1 MKRKR
6 LQMNTNFVMSDSADL
21 QPAVRGFAG
30 LLNPELTAAV
40 RKTRS
45 ILLAVNKDEPIAVV
59 DPAELRR
66 QELRE
71 QMASLQA
78 ELATLEGLK

>member
-1 MKRKR
+1 
-6 LQMNTNFVMSDSADL
+6 MSDPAVL
-21 QPAVRGFAG
+21 QPAVRGFVG

-78 ELATLEGLK
+78 ELSTLEGLK